1 MLSSRFLSVPML
13 LYTGRPMMNCS
24 PFFVESRGKLNR
36 AVAEEVSVRGKK
48 YSYLAGFFFVNE
60 SILARKLCD
69 TSLCY
74 F

>member
-1 MLSSRFLSVPML
+1 
-13 LYTGRPMMNCS
+13 MNCS